1 MPVSGTSLLVGL
13 AWKYWRQ
20 EGSWR
25 TQVRIPPRGSSLCV
39 SPSHLTV
46 THPISCPSPW
56 AHWVNTGGGTAGCG
70 EFLAQMP
77 AVCVL
82 PPHARGGLCAAHTL
96 ALDCVTLRFG

>member
-13 AWKYWRQ
+13 ALKDWRQ

-25 TQVRIPPRGSSLCV
+25 ARVRIPPRGSSLCV

-56 AHWVNTGGGTAGCG
+56 AHWVNTYGLEEGVQPVGNFWPKC
-70 EFLAQMP
+70 LPSVPSLLMP
-77 AVCVL
+77 EEAFAL
-82 PPHARGGLCAAHTL
+82 HTPL
-96 ALDCVTLRFG
+96 HLIV